1 MIYIVMGVSGCGKST
16 IGERLGKE
24 LSLPFYDA
32 DDFHPTEN
40 ITKMA
45 SGKPLNDADRA
56 PWLQLLAEKIVE
68 WEAKGGA
75 VIACSALKQA
85 YRDTLTSTT
94 EDMVKF
100 VFLEGS
106 KAVLHAR
113 LTSRESHFMPNTL
126 LDSQLSTLEVPHE
139 AIKVSIENSIEQIIS
154 LILKDISK

>member
-1 MIYIVMGVSGCGKST
+1 MGVSGCGKST

-32 DDFHPTEN
+32 DDFHPIEN

-68 WEAKGGA
+68 WEADGGA

-94 EDMVKF
+94 EDTVKF

-106 KAVLHAR
+106 KAVLYTR
-113 LTSRESHFMPNTL
+113 LTSRESHFMPKTL

-154 LILKDISK
+154 FILKDISK

>member
-32 DDFHPTEN
+32 DDFHPIEN

-94 EDMVKF
+94 EDTVKF

-154 LILKDISK
+154 LILKDICK

>member
-32 DDFHPTEN
+32 DDFHPIEN

-56 PWLQLLAEKIVE
+56 PWLQLLAEKIAE

-94 EDMVKF
+94 QDTVKF

>member
-1 MIYIVMGVSGCGKST
+1 M
-16 IGERLGKE
+16 L
-24 LSLPFYDA
+24 
-32 DDFHPTEN
+32 
-40 ITKMA
+40 
-45 SGKPLNDADRA
+45 
-56 PWLQLLAEKIVE
+56 
-68 WEAKGGA
+68 
-75 VIACSALKQA
+75 ACSALKES
-85 YRDTLTSTT
+85 YREILAAGGD
-94 EDMVKF
+94 VKF

>member
-32 DDFHPTEN
+32 DDFHPIEN

-94 EDMVKF
+94 EDTVKF

>member
-32 DDFHPTEN
+32 DDFHPIEN